1 MVSFVVFERHQDFFL
16 SVSCVAYIRVI
27 HSEARAWR
35 QLFLGSLPK
44 NLSSYLAL
52 LIS

>member
-27 HSEARAWR
+27 HSEARVATT
-35 QLFLGSLPK
+35 FFG
-44 NLSSYLAL
+44 LSTKKPF
-52 LIS
+52 